1 MLQYIRAV
9 YWASQCRVCTITCGC
24 CCGLQ
29 VSLQLVQLH
38 NYIKA
43 VVRKACEVAPVKEGF
58 VPDPIEEEEEQGGSM
73 VLHQ

>member
-1 MLQYIRAV
+1 M
-9 YWASQCRVCTITCGC
+9 
-24 CCGLQ
+24 
-29 VSLQLVQLH
+29 SLQLVQLH

-43 VVRKACEVAPVKEGF
+43 VVRKACEVALVKEGF